1 MSPDLFCFSRSCM
14 FRSCKSVGCASLH
27 IAFLAL
33 LFCTTCVCER
43 AHLSRFC
50 LFCIRAHAHFSNAAM
65 DAWPR
70 DDARRQ
76 RLVRHQ
82 CPSMPTTTTTTTTT
96 TLATDPQRCFRFQMN
111 VLLGPRGTARDLRG
125 NILGD
130 HHRHH
135 HHHHHHLMHLTRPM
149 QPVSFRNAR
158 ACRGTCLCA
167 VLRVSSCMLLVSWL
181 SCSAGIITMRLLVF
195 CFVLLWLMGLLHAPR
210 VIGDSCMR
218 HLALS

>member
-1 MSPDLFCFSRSCM
+1 MQVRWLCQPAHCISC
-14 FRSCKSVGCASLH
+14 SSLLH
-27 IAFLAL
+27 DM
-33 LFCTTCVCER
+33 CVCER

-96 TLATDPQRCFRFQMN
+96 LATDPQRCFRFQMN

-130 HHRHH
+130 HHH
-135 HHHHHHLMHLTRPM
+135 HHHHHHLMHLTRPNAVRKFSQRTRMSWHVFVRSVACFQLHALGFLVVMLM
-149 QPVSFRNAR
+149 QGSSECDCWFS
-158 ACRGTCLCA
+158 
-167 VLRVSSCMLLVSWL
+167 VL
-181 SCSAGIITMRLLVF
+181 F
-195 CFVLLWLMGLLHAPR
+195 CFG
-210 VIGDSCMR
+210 
-218 HLALS
+218 